1 MTPSANPLS
10 FYKMP
15 YPKNWQVRYIMEGLR
30 VDDIVYSDI
39 CGSITMEL
47 ENIGIL
53 GTMLNLEQCRE
64 RVDSVLNPLR
74 AAYPDILNI
83 IPTEWLTKCIRILA
97 QKCNYNERRRASRS
111 RRSRRQDLIGA

>member
-47 ENIGIL
+47 ENMGIL

-64 RVDSVLNPLR
+64 RVDSVVNPLR

-97 QKCNYNERRRASRS
+97 
-111 RRSRRQDLIGA
+111 